1 MPGKVLIP
9 MPIALSSLIVG
20 DWKSLLSNL
29 GGTGPD
35 PTLGRSAE
43 AVMLPVDEVVVLPVD
58 EVVVLPVD
66 EVVVLPVDEM
76 VVLPVDEVVVLPVDE
91 VVVLPVDAAVLEEV
105 EGLTGSADTE
115 GELEPG
121 VQEGSLVAGVV
132 GDKTATLPDETG
144 MVGADK
150 SEALDCA
157 FLACFLA
164 AALVCH
170 PHEHGLFAV
179 VLKKDPCRHFSIEVI
194 AAQTSLLDG
203 FLPLPVNT
211 GRPSARSI
219 NCSAYCPMPRKW
231 CDFDIS

>member
-20 DWKSLLSNL
+20 DWKLLLSNL

-43 AVMLPVDEVVVLPVD
+43 AVVLPVD
-58 EVVVLPVD
+58 EA
-66 EVVVLPVDEM
+66 
-76 VVLPVDEVVVLPVDE
+76 VVLPVDE

-132 GDKTATLPDETG
+132 EDKTTTLPDETG
-144 MVGADK
+144 TVGADE

-179 VLKKDPCRHFSIEVI
+179 VLKEDPCRHFSIEVI
-194 AAQTSLLDG
+194 AAETSLLDG

>member
-35 PTLGRSAE
+35 PTIGRSAE
-43 AVMLPVDEVVVLPVD
+43 AVVLQ
-58 EVVVLPVD
+58 
-66 EVVVLPVDEM
+66 
-76 VVLPVDEVVVLPVDE
+76 
-91 VVVLPVDAAVLEEV
+91 VDAAVLEEV

-121 VQEGSLVAGVV
+121 VQEVAGAVE
-132 GDKTATLPDETG
+132 DKTATLPDETG
-144 MVGADK
+144 TVGADK
-150 SEALDCA
+150 SEALNCA

-170 PHEHGLFAV
+170 PHEYGLSV
-179 VLKKDPCRHFSIEVI
+179 EDLKKDPLSALFDRGDCCADFLSGRFL
-194 AAQTSLLDG
+194 TSD
-203 FLPLPVNT
+203 
-211 GRPSARSI
+211 S
-219 NCSAYCPMPRKW
+219 
-231 CDFDIS
+231 